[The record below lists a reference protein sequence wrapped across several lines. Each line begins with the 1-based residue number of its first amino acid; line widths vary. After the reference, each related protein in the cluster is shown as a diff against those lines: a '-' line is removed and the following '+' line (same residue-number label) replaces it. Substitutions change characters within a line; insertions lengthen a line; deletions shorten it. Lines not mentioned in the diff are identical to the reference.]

1 MLTGISR
8 RATQQGQSSME
19 YTVVIAVA
27 VMVLIT
33 GGTSAPV
40 SELVAAMKSV
50 YQGFTYAIGYATNL
64 MAL

>member
-1 MLTGISR
+1 MATRVTR
-8 RATQQGQSSME
+8 RAGQQGQSSME
-19 YTVVIAVA
+19 YTVVVAVA

-40 SELVAAMKSV
+40 SELVAAMKGV
-50 YQGFTYAIGYATNL
+50 FAGFTYAIGYATNL